1 MRVEQVI
8 FPSGERLPML
18 LDDDELPVPEACEWF
33 LRRRHLALQTLMRN
47 SGEVLIIHRW
57 ARKRRMNIYDRIR
70 SGKQFTEADLT
81 SLIEELS
88 RPQPTSNKVAKLAV
102 SPDTRNK
109 RLSTTSQHLLWYI
122 DELIA
127 TPSSGEALRIEL
139 TAMREKMAKAFL
151 DAYQSPEGDRKFH
164 KHLTLAQARLI
175 QDALDPEGEILHGRD
190 ARGRVRNFIIVC
202 LLLFLGLRIGEL
214 LSLRTHDVK
223 FGAIT
228 YVLVRKRNMSPLDTR
243 RRPPRVKRLGRLLP
257 IDNSRLAI
265 LLDDYITED
274 REWSLKHGG
283 VNDSGFLFLSD
294 DGTPLSADRVRQ
306 LFKELRNRFPKE
318 LPEDLTP
325 HSMRY
330 TFTDSVT
337 KEMRS
342 HGADEDHIVK
352 CLMWL
357 RGDSSPKSQDVY
369 IDYAA
374 LTKEPVARFQAQFAS
389 GRNSHDVPF

>member
-8 FPSGERLPML
+8 FSSGERLPML
-18 LDDDELPVPEACEWF
+18 LDDDDLPIPQACEWF
-33 LRRRHLALQTLMRN
+33 LRRRHLAINTLMRN
-47 SGEVLIIHRW
+47 GGEVLVIHRW
-57 ARKRRMNIYDRIR
+57 ARKHRINIYDRIR
-70 SGKQFTEADLT
+70 SGKQFTEAELT

-102 SPDTRNK
+102 SPNTRNK

-127 TPSSGEALRIEL
+127 DPATGEELIIRL
-139 TAMREKMAKAFL
+139 TAMREKVARAL
-151 DAYQSPEGDRKFH
+151 IDAYQSPEGNRKYH
-164 KHLTLAQARLI
+164 KHLTLNQARLI
-175 QDALDPEGEILHGRD
+175 QDALDPEGEILLGRD
-190 ARGRVRNFIIVC
+190 GRGRVRNFIIVC

-223 FGAIT
+223 FGPIT
-228 YVLVRKRNMSPLDTR
+228 YVLVRRRGMSSLDTR
-243 RRPPRVKRLGRLLP
+243 RRPARVKRLGRLLP
-257 IDNSRLAI
+257 IDNPRLAI

-274 REWSLKHGG
+274 RSWCIKHGG

-294 DGTPLSADRVRQ
+294 EGEPLSADRVRQ
-306 LFKELRNRFPKE
+306 VFKELRNRFPKE

-337 KEMRS
+337 RVLRS
-342 HGADEDHIVK
+342 QGVDEQLIVK
-352 CLMWL
+352 YLMWL
-357 RGDSSPKSQDVY
+357 RGDSSPKSQDTY
-369 IDYAA
+369 IDYTAQ
-374 LTKEPVARFQAQFAS
+374 TKEAVTRFQAQFAS